1 MEKLWS
7 VLVHLGT
14 NMWYEEGNCRG
25 LLGDPTD
32 TGKIWKSPASSVMR
46 FDEKTWEKYREE
58 LVRAGVN
65 MVLFDLGEGLVYPS
79 HPELASQGAWTPERM
94 AREIEVLKSL
104 GVEAVPKLNFSATH
118 DAWMG
123 EYSRRVSTPEYYQVC
138 RELIDDVCAIFHP
151 RFFHIGFDEE
161 VYENQKEYDYVVIR
175 QYDQWWEDLRRISG
189 YVEANGARAM
199 MWSDF
204 AREHTEEFIQKC
216 PKSIVQCVWYYF
228 TLFEGELPY
237 ANQIRIRPYKAL
249 AEAGFDVMAS
259 GSLAYEDQNLACLAR
274 YCVDNVPHERLL
286 GFLQTTWES
295 VTPEWEELLRRSAS
309 SVEEIRQELGGRFH

>member
-1 MEKLWS
+1 M
-7 VLVHLGT
+7 
-14 NMWYEEGNCRG
+14 
-25 LLGDPTD
+25 
-32 TGKIWKSPASSVMR
+32 
-46 FDEKTWEKYREE
+46 
-58 LVRAGVN
+58 
-65 MVLFDLGEGLVYPS
+65 
-79 HPELASQGAWTPERM
+79 
-94 AREIEVLKSL
+94 
-104 GVEAVPKLNFSATH
+104 
-118 DAWMG
+118 
-123 EYSRRVSTPEYYQVC
+123 
-138 RELIDDVCAIFHP
+138 
-151 RFFHIGFDEE
+151 
-161 VYENQKEYDYVVIR
+161 IR